1 MDLIQAG
8 QVGSG
13 APQSLRFQ
21 SASCVHK
28 STLGWLKPQHPEQ
41 KADNRREDRPFTK
54 GMAKCYCSQ
63 FSDILTRRSHENPPN
78 FRVGKW
84 EVGHRRAWDCLDGK
98 QTQACRLTP
107 QGCDWQACC
116 QPGRAGR
123 CQACHTAQGCYPNV
137 H

>member
-63 FSDILTRRSHENPPN
+63 FSDILTRGLMRILPILGWAS
-78 FRVGKW
+78 GKW
-84 EVGHRRAWDCLDGK
+84 GTAELGIAWTESRHRLA
-98 QTQACRLTP
+98 A
-107 QGCDWQACC
+107 
-116 QPGRAGR
+116 
-123 CQACHTAQGCYPNV
+123 
-137 H
+137 